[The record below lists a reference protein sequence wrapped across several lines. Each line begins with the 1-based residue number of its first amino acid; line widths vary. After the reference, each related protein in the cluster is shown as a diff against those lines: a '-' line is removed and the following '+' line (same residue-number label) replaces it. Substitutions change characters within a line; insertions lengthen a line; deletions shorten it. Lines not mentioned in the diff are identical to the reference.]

1 MSAKK
6 QLEVTA
12 RAFRNIAATEEYIT
26 KDNPAAAQKV
36 VETIYST
43 AEKLESFPGMGKPG
57 RAPGTRELPLA
68 KFPYTIIYR
77 IKAYRVVSTLPCTSR
92 DNIPSTSPPIQ
103 AALGHLPGD
112 LSLDN

>member
-12 RAFRNIAATEEYIT
+12 RAFRNITGEEEYIA

-43 AEKLESFPGMGKPG
+43 AEKLESFPDMGKPG
-57 RAPGTRELPLA
+57 RMPGTRELPLA
-68 KFPYTIIYR
+68 KYPYTIVYR
-77 IKAYRVVSTLPCTSR
+77 IRAHRVVVYAVLHQSMQY
-92 DNIPSTSPPIQ
+92 PS
-103 AALGHLPGD
+103 
-112 LSLDN
+112 